1 MIDPRS
7 AAYRAAESAARE
19 SYGRLVAWLA
29 WRWRDLAAAEDAL
42 SDALAAALAR
52 WPVDGVPDHPQAW
65 LLTAAKRNLL
75 QGQRHARMAGAPET
89 LAALEQETLSDPA
102 EQSGIPDRR
111 LELLFACAHPEI
123 DAGARTPL
131 MLQAVLGLE
140 AARIASAFL
149 VSPSAMAQR
158 LVRAK
163 ARIREAGVRFETP
176 ATDELPPRL
185 DAVLEGIYAAY
196 GLARDPGD
204 GFAGGSIE
212 LAEEALYLAALVARL
227 LPDSAEARGLLALLM
242 FTEARSGA
250 RRDDEDRFVPLHEQD
265 TARWDLAAIRAADRL
280 LWEASDL
287 RAPGHFQLE
296 AAIQSAHCQR
306 AFSGQVPWNA
316 IAHLY
321 GLLVGHA
328 PTLGAIVGHAVAL
341 GEANH
346 PLQGLER
353 LDALPDQAV
362 AGYQPFWV
370 ARAYLAARIGDRARA
385 RADYAVALG
394 LTESDAVRAHLRAR
408 MAALEHP
415 SDELR

>member
-1 MIDPRS
+1 MTDPRS

-42 SDALAAALAR
+42 SDALAAALVH
-52 WPVDGVPDHPQAW
+52 WPVDGVPDRPQAW

-75 QGQRHARMAGAPET
+75 QRQRHARMAGAPET
-89 LAALEQETLSDPA
+89 LAALEQEASSDPA

-111 LELLFACAHPEI
+111 LELLFACAHPDI

-176 ATDELPPRL
+176 AADELPERL

-204 GFAGGSIE
+204 GFAGGSGE
-212 LAEEALYLAALVARL
+212 LAEEALYLAGLVARL

-250 RRDDEDRFVPLHEQD
+250 RRDGEGRFVPLHEQD
-265 TARWDLAAIRAADRL
+265 TTRWDLAAIRAADRL
-280 LWEASDL
+280 LWEASAL
-287 RAPGHFQLE
+287 RTPGHFQLE

-306 AFSGQVPWNA
+306 AFTGQVPWNA

-321 GLLVGHA
+321 ERLTALA
-328 PTLGAIVGHAVAL
+328 PTLGAYVG
-341 GEANH
+341 
-346 PLQGLER
+346 
-353 LDALPDQAV
+353 QAV
-362 AGYQPFWV
+362 ATGEARGAQAGLDVLGRLPERALSAYQPYWV
-370 ARAYLAARIGDRARA
+370 ARGHLAALAGELAAARA
-385 RADYAVALG
+385 AYGTALG
-394 LTESDAVRAHLRAR
+394 LSESAAVRSHLAGRI
-408 MAALEHP
+408 AALGGH
-415 SDELR
+415 

>member
-1 MIDPRS
+1 MTDPRS
-7 AAYRAAESAARE
+7 AAYRAAETAARE

-42 SDALAAALAR
+42 SDALAAALVH
-52 WPVDGVPDHPQAW
+52 WPVYGVPDRPEAW

-75 QGQRHARMAGAPET
+75 QRQRHARMAGAPET
-89 LAALEQETLSDPA
+89 LAALAQDELSDPA
-102 EQSGIPDRR
+102 GPSGIPDRR

-123 DAGARTPL
+123 DTAARTPL

-176 ATDELPPRL
+176 AADELPERL
-185 DAVLEGIYAAY
+185 DSVLEGIYAAY

-204 GFAGGSIE
+204 GFAGGSVE
-212 LAEEALYLAALVARL
+212 LAEEALYLGALVVRL

-242 FTEARSGA
+242 FTEARSAA
-250 RRDDEDRFVPLHEQD
+250 RRDLEGRFVPLHEQD
-265 TARWDLAAIRAADRL
+265 TARWDLSAIRAADHL
-280 LWEASDL
+280 LWEASAV

-306 AFSGQVPWNA
+306 AFTGEVPWNA

-321 GLLVGHA
+321 ERLTGLA
-328 PTLGAIVGHAVAL
+328 PTLGAWVG
-341 GEANH
+341 
-346 PLQGLER
+346 
-353 LDALPDQAV
+353 QAV
-362 AGYQPFWV
+362 AVGEARGARAGLELLDRLPVQALARYQPYWV
-370 ARAYLAARIGDRARA
+370 ARGHLAARAGDGDAARDA
-385 RADYAVALG
+385 YRTALG
-394 LTESDAVRAHLRAR
+394 LTESTAVRSHL
-408 MAALEHP
+408 LERIADLP
-415 SDELR
+415 AP